1 VIQGKED
8 KVYLLKNALYGLKQ
22 APRAWYDRID
32 DYLTGSDFQKSLSKA
47 TLYVKKI
54 NNDILIISL
63 YVDDLLVTG
72 STIQQVGELKQK
84 MVQVFE
90 MIDLG
95 LMRFFLGMEIMQ
107 NK

>member
-1 VIQGKED
+1 
-8 KVYLLKNALYGLKQ
+8 
-22 APRAWYDRID
+22 
-32 DYLTGSDFQKSLSKA
+32 LTGSDFQKSLSKA

-72 STIQQVGELKQK
+72 STIQQVGELKHK

>member
-1 VIQGKED
+1 MQEEISMIE
-8 KVYLLKNALYGLKQ
+8 KNCIWEL
-22 APRAWYDRID
+22 
-32 DYLTGSDFQKSLSKA
+32 
-47 TLYVKKI
+47 V
-54 NNDILIISL
+54 DILIISL

-95 LMRFFLGMEIMQ
+95 LMRFFLGM
-107 NK
+107 